1 MTIPL
6 NDDTK
11 ATFLNIL
18 RELLKSLPNSG
29 ADDVAAIMYLH
40 DRMTECEQGRTL
52 MAYVEAAHADPVAVR
67 ITAPLA
73 AAVIANCDP
82 SLKIPLMDDCSC
94 KATIH
99 HTVISAETDLAQ
111 VLESQRIVDRQSDA

>member
-18 RELLKSLPNSG
+18 RELRKSLPNSG

-40 DRMTECEQGRTL
+40 DRMTESDQGRTL
-52 MAYVEAAHADPVAVR
+52 TAYVEAAHADPVAVR
-67 ITAPLA
+67 FGPWTFQAPADEA
-73 AAVIANCDP
+73 AAMELTDKFKLTDAGVKAIISNASP
-82 SLKIPLMDDCSC
+82 HKI
-94 KATIH
+94 IR
-99 HTVISAETDLAQ
+99 E
-111 VLESQRIVDRQSDA
+111 